1 MNDKGFF
8 STMPPIAG
16 AVDAVKEMSEI
27 NGYVTAYNLFV
38 G

>member
-1 MNDKGFF
+1 MKEKGFF

-16 AVDAVKEMSEI
+16 AVDAIKEMSKI
-27 NGYVTAYNLFV
+27 DGYVAACYLSV